1 MCKHHVWPTQP
12 VAQPPYHST
21 SGIAS
26 SPHSYQAVVQPALP
40 NAAWDA
46 FVTGLANSEH
56 TQLSGW
62 AILYRLQGYTVWRLV
77 IYQGAVIVGGM
88 QLAVRQ
94 HLRGV
99 RGAYAEW
106 GPLLKQDTPALAA
119 YTVAAMQ
126 RVARALRLAYLV
138 LLPPREH
145 PCLVQQL
152 IQYGYRPTW
161 YGTAYTLTQQINVRQ
176 PEPVLLK
183 QMRRTLRQSLRQG
196 QRRGTTVRLG
206 TAADLPLFYALHC
219 SSSQRQMFTPL
230 PLRFFETLWAA
241 LPNHVYLF
249 IAEAQGRPLSA
260 VLVLQHGTTA
270 RLMYAGWNR
279 EQPKQFPNEVLYW
292 AVIQWSQQH
301 GLHCCDLEWVDQ
313 LAAHAFLRGDLHAA
327 AQLHPPSFFKLSLGG
342 QVVAYPGGYGYL
354 FVPVLGQLH
363 RAIVPRLFDPVR
375 VHYWLQQYARPYRRR
390 LQLCWRQVQQRWAGL
405 KRKATPNA

>member
-1 MCKHHVWPTQP
+1 MCKNRVWPTQP

-26 SPHSYQAVVQPALP
+26 SPHSYQAVLQPALP

-62 AILYRLQGYTVWRLV
+62 ATLYRLQGYTVWRLV
-77 IYQGAVIVGGM
+77 IYQGAVIVGGV

-138 LLPPREH
+138 LLPPREQ

-206 TAADLPLFYALHC
+206 TAADLPC
-219 SSSQRQMFTPL
+219 SMRCTVVPANGRCL
-230 PLRFFETLWAA
+230 PLCPCASSRRS
-241 LPNHVYLF
+241 
-249 IAEAQGRPLSA
+249 G
-260 VLVLQHGTTA
+260 
-270 RLMYAGWNR
+270 
-279 EQPKQFPNEVLYW
+279 
-292 AVIQWSQQH
+292 
-301 GLHCCDLEWVDQ
+301 
-313 LAAHAFLRGDLHAA
+313 
-327 AQLHPPSFFKLSLGG
+327 PPSQTMSICSL
-342 QVVAYPGGYGYL
+342 
-354 FVPVLGQLH
+354 
-363 RAIVPRLFDPVR
+363 
-375 VHYWLQQYARPYRRR
+375 RRR
-390 LQLCWRQVQQRWAGL
+390 RAARFRQYWCYSTAPQLG
-405 KRKATPNA
+405 